1 MIDLNTGEDITND
14 VLTDIGY
21 TFLLVAHRTEEA
33 DDSNID
39 LINEIYD
46 YSIEHGY
53 GFYALTSSPDEEIEA
68 WRDRTG
74 AEYPFCQ
81 MDDITLK
88 TIIRSNPGLLL
99 IKDGT
104 ILNKWSDSQFPDEYV
119 LNDSLDKLELGQQKL
134 ENNLHTIG
142 YVLLWFIVP
151 LMLVLGVDILVIKR
165 REKKNKSD

>member
-1 MIDLNTGEDITND
+1 M
-14 VLTDIGY
+14 
-21 TFLLVAHRTEEA
+21 A
-33 DDSNID
+33 
-39 LINEIYD
+39 
-46 YSIEHGY
+46 
-53 GFYALTSSPDEEIEA
+53 FYALTSSPDEEIEA

-119 LNDSLDKLELGQQKL
+119 LNDSLDKVWNWDSKTGKQFAYYRLR
-134 ENNLHTIG
+134 I
-142 YVLLWFIVP
+142 IV
-151 LMLVLGVDILVIKR
+151 VYRTFDAGSRCRYSGNQTQGEKRIK
-165 REKKNKSD
+165 